1 VTGWERSE
9 VKRSDY
15 ILKGMNQWTE
25 HYSVLKAEVEDS
37 EDPGTGLNRRLLED
51 LSSAEMV
58 LISGQALSHCVANT
72 IRDMIEAMDQKTLQ
86 KLVLLEDT
94 TSSVPG
100 FENLGEEILQVAK
113 RTGIRVCRTIDI

>member
-1 VTGWERSE
+1 
-9 VKRSDY
+9 
-15 ILKGMNQWTE
+15 
-25 HYSVLKAEVEDS
+25 
-37 EDPGTGLNRRLLED
+37 
-51 LSSAEMV
+51 
-58 LISGQALSHCVANT
+58 
-72 IRDMIEAMDQKTLQ
+72 MIEAMDQKTLQ

>member
-1 VTGWERSE
+1 
-9 VKRSDY
+9 
-15 ILKGMNQWTE
+15 MNQWTE
-25 HYSVLKAEVEDS
+25 HYSVLKAEVEDP